1 MKRFSS
7 FFNKATMLLLG
18 AIFAYT
24 SANSQNF
31 TISPLPDYSGTAN
44 SKSNHAHNEKC
55 AHGVLEEMLVKE
67 MGYFGTKDFFEN
79 WIDSKIEA
87 QRNQPLSIARTQ
99 EEIRLIP
106 VVVHVI
112 HNGTPIG
119 QGANVPLSQIESQ
132 IRTLNEDFRRL
143 NPDANRTPA
152 EFLPVAA
159 DSKIEFVLA
168 KQDPNGLPTNG
179 IVRIQGPK
187 TSYAPQDAAQIGQLS
202 QWNPDE
208 YLNIWV
214 VPLNQPFIGYAS
226 FPVSGLPGLNFSPAP
241 AITDGVTIDFRF
253 FGTGGNAI
261 GASLGRTATHEVG
274 HYFGLRHIWGDGG
287 CGVDDFVSDTPEQD
301 NSNSTCN
308 DNPSRFSCGSN
319 DMIQNYMDYT
329 PDACMNIFTRGQ
341 VERFNAVLAN
351 SPRRRTL
358 VNNRATQEPVLVDRD
373 LAISRIVEPG
383 NFACSPIISP
393 SIQVKNA
400 GKQTISSARI
410 ELRRNGAV
418 VESRRFSLNLVTGA
432 DATLSFNNFNISADG
447 NEIEFRVVQ
456 VNDNS
461 DENSANNSLTS
472 SPVLQ
477 QAATLPLSLN
487 LASIPNSWSI
497 SNPDGSFTWEPT
509 RLTISGTQQDLIYIR
524 HYFISPVI
532 DLSANPNAQLVF
544 ELAHAPYNQ
553 PGFQDDLIVAVS
565 TDCGNTFQIADATYD
580 KSGVSLETSN
590 PTLNEFIPTQ
600 NSQFRTELVNLSP
613 FAELG
618 QVRIAFISVNSYGNN
633 IYLKNIRIL
642 QEKQFKYELTLEEL
656 ILPTPISD
664 GRYEDE
670 VIRVKNTGNLPVSR
684 FVFTKST
691 NGSST
696 QGFLASG
703 SAVAPGESFNLTG
716 GNSTQ
721 EGVNRL
727 NYGVIFPN
735 FDQNSGNE
743 DELERFIIEDSQNTL
758 VPWRQNFN
766 FSTSIE
772 PWRTINPEEN
782 RDSWTTIT
790 TNNTSNNVNGLQNPQ
805 PGNSYWLGSPI
816 FNLSNRTQASV
827 FFDYAVGE
835 MAPSTRLTLFASSDA
850 GETYI
855 PVWEA
860 MGENLRT
867 TSANVASPSNASD
880 FRREFVNLTE
890 FTGNGNQAVR
900 LAFALDAGEGFN
912 SPIYLDNIELF
923 LTANPQPVIP
933 TEGMSILYPNP
944 ASDYFNIAF
953 NLPRYEN
960 VTIQIISA
968 SGQVLQQVVY
978 PNTLNQTYSF
988 SREIFPPGFYIVR
1001 INSNTISE
1009 TKKLI
1014 IN

>member
-1 MKRFSS
+1 
-7 FFNKATMLLLG
+7 MLLLG

-432 DATLSFNNFNISADG
+432 D
-447 NEIEFRVVQ
+447 
-456 VNDNS
+456 
-461 DENSANNSLTS
+461 
-472 SPVLQ
+472 
-477 QAATLPLSLN
+477 
-487 LASIPNSWSI
+487 
-497 SNPDGSFTWEPT
+497 
-509 RLTISGTQQDLIYIR
+509 
-524 HYFISPVI
+524 
-532 DLSANPNAQLVF
+532 
-544 ELAHAPYNQ
+544 
-553 PGFQDDLIVAVS
+553 
-565 TDCGNTFQIADATYD
+565 DC
-580 KSGVSLETSN
+580 
-590 PTLNEFIPTQ
+590 
-600 NSQFRTELVNLSP
+600 
-613 FAELG
+613 
-618 QVRIAFISVNSYGNN
+618 
-633 IYLKNIRIL
+633 
-642 QEKQFKYELTLEEL
+642 
-656 ILPTPISD
+656 
-664 GRYEDE
+664 
-670 VIRVKNTGNLPVSR
+670 
-684 FVFTKST
+684 
-691 NGSST
+691 
-696 QGFLASG
+696 
-703 SAVAPGESFNLTG
+703 
-716 GNSTQ
+716 
-721 EGVNRL
+721 
-727 NYGVIFPN
+727 
-735 FDQNSGNE
+735 
-743 DELERFIIEDSQNTL
+743 
-758 VPWRQNFN
+758 
-766 FSTSIE
+766 
-772 PWRTINPEEN
+772 
-782 RDSWTTIT
+782 
-790 TNNTSNNVNGLQNPQ
+790 
-805 PGNSYWLGSPI
+805 
-816 FNLSNRTQASV
+816 
-827 FFDYAVGE
+827 
-835 MAPSTRLTLFASSDA
+835 
-850 GETYI
+850 
-855 PVWEA
+855 
-860 MGENLRT
+860 
-867 TSANVASPSNASD
+867 
-880 FRREFVNLTE
+880 
-890 FTGNGNQAVR
+890 
-900 LAFALDAGEGFN
+900 
-912 SPIYLDNIELF
+912 
-923 LTANPQPVIP
+923 
-933 TEGMSILYPNP
+933 
-944 ASDYFNIAF
+944 
-953 NLPRYEN
+953 
-960 VTIQIISA
+960 
-968 SGQVLQQVVY
+968 
-978 PNTLNQTYSF
+978 
-988 SREIFPPGFYIVR
+988 
-1001 INSNTISE
+1001 
-1009 TKKLI
+1009 
-1014 IN
+1014 